1 MKKPTVTTIIPVYNE
16 EKYIGECLDSLLKQT
31 LKPLEI
37 IVVDDGSTD
46 GSVTIV
52 KQLMR
57 YGLRVRNQGK
67 PSTRHPQTGNWIT
80 ANLILLKQ
88 AHQGPAKARNFGAK
102 KAKGEILVFPDADMR
117 FDEKYLE
124 RLVKP
129 IVDGKALATFT
140 KEEYVANPEN
150 IWSQCWSINSGWP
163 INLHIDP
170 EIPDEANNFR
180 AILKDVFLKTNGY
193 QNVGYG
199 EDVTVLAQL
208 KGVGAKVASGA
219 ICYHFNPSTLM
230 EVFLSARWMGRGETI
245 KRDFKSLLT
254 YSFLNSLRRGLLES
268 IKHKKS
274 LFLIFKIVFD
284 SGITVGLIERVIFN
298 VHTK

>member
-1 MKKPTVTTIIPVYNE
+1 MKKPTITAIIPVYNE
-16 EKYIGECLDSLLKQT
+16 EKYIGECLASLFKQS
-31 LKPLEI
+31 LKPIEV
-37 IVVDDGSTD
+37 IVIDDGSTD
-46 GSVTIV
+46 GSKFKV
-52 KQLMR
+52 
-57 YGLRVRNQGK
+57 
-67 PSTRHPQTGNWIT
+67 STFAETT
-80 ANLILLKQ
+80 ADTQNLKLLEQ
-88 AHQGPAKARNFGAK
+88 AHQGPAKARNLGAK

-208 KGVGAKVASGA
+208 KGVKAKVAFGA
-219 ICYHFNPSTLM
+219 ICYHFNPSSLA
-230 EVFLSARWMGRGETI
+230 EVFSSAKWMGRGETF
-245 KRDFKSLLT
+245 RRSLTTYLT
-254 YSFLNSLRRGLLES
+254 YSFFNSLRKGILEA
-268 IKHKKS
+268 IRNKKPH
-274 LFLIFKIVFD
+274 FLIFKLVFD
-284 SGITVGLIERVIFN
+284 SGVNLGLIERAIFN